1 MSEPVRVAARQSVHV
16 RAFFTAEHTGRFME
30 LSPEEYGAY
39 WRASIRV
46 AAGVLVVFFGLRLT
60 SPLRTHPEVGASALG
75 VVMLVMLA
83 LVGTFLAVLGVARV
97 VRTAVDAE
105 T

>member
-1 MSEPVRVAARQSVHV
+1 
-16 RAFFTAEHTGRFME
+16 ME

-46 AAGVLVVFFGLRLT
+46 AAGVSIVTLGTRLV
-60 SPLRTHPEVGASALG
+60 SPLLSGPTVGAIGLG
-75 VVMLVMLA
+75 VFLLVALILA
-83 LVGTFLAVLGVARV
+83 GSFVAMLGVARA

-105 T
+105 MRG

>member
-1 MSEPVRVAARQSVHV
+1 
-16 RAFFTAEHTGRFME
+16 ME

-46 AAGVLVVFFGLRLT
+46 AAGGLVAFFGIRLT
-60 SPLRTHPEVGASALG
+60 AALRTHPEIGASALG
-75 VVMLVMLA
+75 VILLIVLV
-83 LVGTFLAVLGVARV
+83 LVGTFVAMLGLARV